1 MKKTE
6 SSDPT
11 QDEDLEISGDGD
23 IITITA
29 GDTTLEIDV
38 SPGTGDLEVTVNGTT
53 TTITSA

>member
-1 MKKTE
+1 MKKTA

-23 IITITA
+23 VITITA
-29 GDTTLEIDV
+29 GDTTLEINV
-38 SPGTGDLEVTVNGTT
+38 SPATGDLEITANGTT